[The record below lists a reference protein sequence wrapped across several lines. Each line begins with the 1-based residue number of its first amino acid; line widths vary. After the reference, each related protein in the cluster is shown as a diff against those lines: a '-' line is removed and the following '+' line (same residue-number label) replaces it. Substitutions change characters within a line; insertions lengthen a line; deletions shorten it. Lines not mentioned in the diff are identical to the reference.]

1 MGGLGEAPTKAF
13 RAPPRFSLSSSS
25 FSEHPQLSSSFHHPA
40 SLGERSVALIFG
52 VLRASHFS
60 GSSRKFLTLGA
71 KVRNCCCCR
80 CWCCC
85 CSGFC
90 CCGCRCCCFCCCC
103 CCRCCCCCFGC
114 CCCCCCCGCCCC
126 CCCCCCLLLLLLC
139 TAERLGLLHLQHRR

>member
-60 GSSRKFLTLGA
+60 GSSRNFLTLGA
-71 KVRNCCCCR
+71 KVRNCCCCCCR
-80 CWCCC
+80 CRCCCC

-90 CCGCRCCCFCCCC
+90 CCLSLLLFLLS
-103 CCRCCCCCFGC
+103 
-114 CCCCCCCGCCCC
+114 
-126 CCCCCCLLLLLLC
+126 LLLLLL
-139 TAERLGLLHLQHRR
+139 LLLFLLLSLLLLSL